1 MKFNV
6 EHFLYISIVVMI
18 IFSVSAIISDSG
30 QTEASEKGSAENES
44 PEKDAS
50 AQNNSEKPSG
60 TK

>member
-30 QTEASEKGSAENES
+30 QTEASEKDGAGSES

-50 AQNNSEKPSG
+50 AENNSEKPSG